1 MEFQVQSAKY
11 PYSSDK
17 GNRKKFLLKY
27 SQELE
32 PFHLKLRNNKF
43 YIEVNT
49 FEDIVSLSSLNDK
62 GIVISVNYASIIIYD
77 DWFEQGVI
85 KMIQVE
91 SKPFLKAL
99 RQVINA
105 TARVNSGKRKI
116 LSYIHV
122 RVYEGTMVVEAT
134 NAHILANQTLP
145 ARVSQPDQNHNFM
158 ISHKFAR
165 QLSKKLSGH
174 GSHFDIEPLY
184 DKFNDPDTSWNV
196 IYRDYEHNTYRDKN
210 IEDIKLNYPEL
221 VRLIPENKD
230 TANLFKITR
239 KELLPVVKK
248 AKQDIKD
255 MVTSDLDT
263 SFKDIDIVSLKN
275 IKSVIYL
282 EEFYHEKDKPRT
294 SYRLDTS
301 FASWKNGF
309 EITFNLGFL
318 YSLIK
323 NLPADSLLTIRLF
336 DPLRPFTISYS
347 RGEGLICPVR
357 VFDASGNLVRKE
369 SNYGSKK

>member
-1 MEFQVQSAKY
+1 
-11 PYSSDK
+11 
-17 GNRKKFLLKY
+17 
-27 SQELE
+27 
-32 PFHLKLRNNKF
+32 
-43 YIEVNT
+43 
-49 FEDIVSLSSLNDK
+49 
-62 GIVISVNYASIIIYD
+62 
-77 DWFEQGVI
+77 
-85 KMIQVE
+85 MIQVE
-91 SKPFLKAL
+91 SKPFLKSL

-134 NAHILANQTLP
+134 NAHILANQTIP

-165 QLSKKLSGH
+165 QLSKKLSEH

-184 DKFNDPDTSWNV
+184 DKSNDPDTSWNV
-196 IYRDYEHNTYRDKN
+196 IYRDYEHNTYRDIN
-210 IEDIKLNYPEL
+210 IEDIKLNYPDQ

-230 TANLFKITR
+230 ASSFFEITR
-239 KELLPVVKK
+239 KELLPIVKK
-248 AKQDIKD
+248 AKQDIKG
-255 MVTSDLDT
+255 MVTNDLDT
-263 SFKDIDIVSLKN
+263 SFKDIDIVTLKN
-275 IKSVIYL
+275 IKGVVYM
-282 EEFYHEKDKPRT
+282 EEFYHEKDNPRT

-301 FASWKNGF
+301 FAGWKDGF

-323 NLPADSLLTIRLF
+323 DLPADSLLTIRLF

-347 RGEGLICPVR
+347 KGEGLICPVR
-357 VFDASGNLVRKE
+357 VFDDSGNLVMK
-369 SNYGSKK
+369 YGM